1 MQRNYSIFYFYQGP
15 EKTSLTVKLKPPTLY
30 VINSV
35 RNTFSIE
42 LEFTLK
48 ITHKVILQSIKIG
61 AKQAGKFSY

>member
-1 MQRNYSIFYFYQGP
+1 
-15 EKTSLTVKLKPPTLY
+15 

-61 AKQAGKFSY
+61 AKQAGNFSY